1 MKSESFSRT
10 VADRLHSASIH
21 LLRFLAQQD
30 RLSGVGRA
38 QLSTLSVLVFG
49 GPQTLGRLA
58 AIEHVKPPTITRI
71 VAGMERAGL
80 VKRSTD
86 ASDARIQHIRPTKK
100 GEALMQ
106 RARARRVAALEEGL
120 VGMKQEELA
129 GLLRAAEVMNL
140 VARPRQLLT
149 LTRQPS
155 SRPTRRG

>member
-1 MKSESFSRT
+1 MEKNLSHT

-58 AIEHVKPPTITRI
+58 AIEHVKPPTMTRI

-80 VKRSTD
+80 VKRSAD
-86 ASDARIQHIRPTKK
+86 PNDARVQHIRPTAK
-100 GEALMQ
+100 GEELMQ
-106 RARARRVAALEEGL
+106 RARARRVSALQEGL
-120 VGMKQEELA
+120 VGMNREELA
-129 GLLRAAEVMNL
+129 RLLRAAEVMDR
-140 VARPRQLLT
+140 VARPRQLLRPGR
-149 LTRQPS
+149 LPS
-155 SRPTRRG
+155 SHPKRRG

>member
-1 MKSESFSRT
+1 MLTNVKPMTGKSFSHT

-38 QLSTLSVLVFG
+38 QLSALSVLVFGG

-58 AIEHVKPPTITRI
+58 AIEHVKPPTMTRI

-80 VKRSTD
+80 VKRRTD
-86 ASDARIQHIRPTKK
+86 PDDARIQHIYATAK
-100 GEALMQ
+100 GNELMQ

-120 VGMKQEELA
+120 AGLDRRELA
-129 GLLRAAEVMNL
+129 ALLAAAEVMEG
-140 VARPRQLLT
+140 VARPR
-149 LTRQPS
+149 
-155 SRPTRRG
+155 